1 MKKISIII
9 PVYNEQSILKKSY
22 DKIIDTI
29 SKIDKYCF
37 EIIFINDGSTDNS
50 WLILKQLVENEIVK
64 AINLSRNFGTQSAIM
79 AGLRSATGDAA
90 VIIDA
95 DLQDPIE
102 VLPDM
107 ISLWEEGN
115 EVIYGKRKKRK
126 GETIF
131 KILSAKI
138 FYSTINS
145 LSDTEIP
152 KDTGEFRLVDRKVI
166 DVVNGL
172 SEHNKFLRGLF
183 SWVGFK
189 QIPYEYVREPRSNG
203 KSKFTLRKMMK
214 LAKDGIFSFSV
225 KPLELIGKIGFLSII
240 LSFSM
245 MIYFIVLYFID
256 PNNLVR
262 GWTSLIVAITFFA
275 GVQLMSLWVISEY
288 IQRIYEESK
297 NRPNYIIKDKINFDE
312 QIKE

>member
-9 PVYNEQSILKKSY
+9 PVYNEQVILNKSY
-22 DKIIDTI
+22 KKIKETIDKIDNY
-29 SKIDKYCF
+29 SF
-37 EIIFINDGSTDNS
+37 EIIFINDGSLDNS
-50 WLILKQLVENEIVK
+50 WLILEQIATEDKYVK

-79 AGLRSATGDAA
+79 AGLRSSKGDAA

-131 KILSAKI
+131 KVLTAKI
-138 FYSTINS
+138 FYTTLNS
-145 LSDTEIP
+145 LSDIDIP

-166 DVVNGL
+166 DVVNRL

-183 SWVGFK
+183 TWVGFK
-189 QIPYEYVREPRSNG
+189 QVPYEYVREPRKG
-203 KSKFTLRKMMK
+203 GRTKFTLKKMIK
-214 LAKDGIFSFSV
+214 LAFDGIFSFSI
-225 KPLELIGKIGFLSII
+225 KPLELIGKIGLLSVLLSFGMMVYFII
-240 LSFSM
+240 L
-245 MIYFIVLYFID
+245 YFLN
-256 PNNLVR
+256 PGSLVR

-275 GVQLMSLWVISEY
+275 GVQLLSLWIIAEY

-297 NRPNYIIKDKINFDE
+297 NRPNYIIKDKINMDE
-312 QIKE
+312 

>member
-1 MKKISIII
+1 MKKISIIV
-9 PVYNEQSILKKSY
+9 PVYNEQVILKKSY
-22 DKIIDTI
+22 EKIKENIDKIENY
-29 SKIDKYCF
+29 SF
-37 EIIFINDGSTDNS
+37 EIIFINDGSSDSS
-50 WLILKQLVENEIVK
+50 WLILEQIATEDKDVK

-79 AGLRSATGDAA
+79 AGLRSSVGDAA

-115 EVIYGKRKKRK
+115 EVVYGKRKKRK

-131 KILSAKI
+131 KVLTAKI
-138 FYSTINS
+138 FYSTLNS
-145 LSDTEIP
+145 LSDIDIP

-166 DVVNGL
+166 DEVNKL

-183 SWVGFK
+183 TWVGFK
-189 QIPYEYVREPRSNG
+189 QVPYEYVREPRKGG
-203 KSKFTLRKMMK
+203 KTKFTLKKMFK
-214 LAKDGIFSFSV
+214 LASDGIFSFSI
-225 KPLELIGKIGFLSII
+225 KPLELIGKIGLLSVLLSFCMMVYFII
-240 LSFSM
+240 L
-245 MIYFIVLYFID
+245 YFLN
-256 PNNLVR
+256 PGSLVR

-275 GVQLMSLWVISEY
+275 GVQLMSLWVIAEY

-297 NRPNYIIKDKINFDE
+297 NRPNYIIKDKLNMDE
-312 QIKE
+312 